1 MKKRISDLL
10 DGYGDG
16 RVELSGDTP
25 LSSARIKELTMSKI
39 APNQKKPA
47 RWPARLL
54 TAAAI
59 AAALTVS
66 TFAVVHIAG
75 AGELMQ
81 NFFTKDEDS
90 APLTS
95 GQIEALDQVG
105 KTFGEGVTD
114 NGATITP
121 IAAIA
126 DEHCFYLRLRIE
138 APEGTVLPDLDPD
151 TDGYYQLWGQN
162 WPEEKLTFTSETGEM
177 FGGYGGGIEVLP
189 DDDPTDNVKE
199 VVVRYE
205 GLGSIGTGEGAAVFN
220 DGSFRLLTIHGL
232 WIQSPYKVYT
242 PVFTGEFALEV
253 GGCFEK
259 RLLTV
264 ECGGADYHD
273 PTGYGYTMWMDQVE
287 LSPLSITVNYRDN
300 VNEAGSEFIGAGIEG
315 LQVVMKDGTVALDYV
330 PWWKYGNEDGDYPMP
345 DEWDPAA
352 MLSGGPMRTRKA
364 YDLFDQPLDLDQ
376 VDYIKFGEH
385 IIPVNPQ

>member
-10 DGYGDG
+10 DEYGDG
-16 RVELSGDTP
+16 RVELSADTP
-25 LSSARIKELTMSKI
+25 LSSARIKELTMNKI
-39 APNQKKPA
+39 EPNRKKIV
-47 RWPARLL
+47 RWPVRFLA
-54 TAAAI
+54 AAAI
-59 AAALTVS
+59 IAALTAS

-81 NFFTKDEDS
+81 SFFHKDDT
-90 APLTS
+90 PLTT

-105 KTFGEGVTD
+105 KTFGEGVTS

-126 DEHCFYLRLRIE
+126 DDHCYYLRLRIE

-151 TDGYYQLWGQN
+151 TEGYYQLWGKN
-162 WPEEKLTFTSETGEM
+162 WPEERLTFTSEAGEM
-177 FGGYGGGIEVLP
+177 FGGYGCGIEVLP
-189 DDDPTDNVKE
+189 DDDPTDNIKE

-205 GLGSIGTGEGAAVFN
+205 GIGSIGTGEGAAVFN

-232 WIQSPYKVYT
+232 WVQSPYKEYT
-242 PVFTGEFALEV
+242 PVFTGEFVLDV
-253 GGCFEK
+253 GDRFEE

-264 ECGGADYHD
+264 ECGGADYQD
-273 PTGYGYTMWMDQVE
+273 QTGYGYTMWMDQVA

-300 VNEAGSEFIGAGIEG
+300 VNQAGSEFVGAGIEG
-315 LQVVMKDGTVALDYV
+315 LQIVLKDGTVAADYV

-352 MLSGGPMRTRKA
+352 MLNDGPGRTLES

-376 VDYIKFGEH
+376 VDYLKFGEH
-385 IIPVNPQ
+385 IIPVTPR